1 MKKIVILTLVCMM
14 LSLASFAQT
23 NKRPDSYNYNR
34 AVEAIQNNNVEE
46 ALDYLKKE
54 ISDAP
59 KNGYAYSWLAYVR
72 EYQGEYGLAL
82 SAADKAV
89 KNIPS
94 KDSEYVIFALS
105 VRARTYHALEEDDKA
120 LEDYAR
126 AIKIAPEN
134 LKLYEE
140 RAQLLFE
147 QKEFDL
153 ASKDYNK
160 MIEID
165 KGNVMG
171 YMGLGR
177 NAKAK
182 KDYND
187 AIEKFSYVIKL
198 SPTYSS
204 GYSFRASTFVEMKK
218 YKEAI
223 DDIVTALDI
232 DDDTKAF
239 YLMQDV
245 ADSAF
250 IQLSTKLKIQATSNP
265 NNSHWPYYLGLV
277 YELNGK
283 YRQAISYYQKAH
295 SLSASPLTAN
305 RMADCYDELG
315 YYDKALSLIDT
326 AIEMDSTSCD
336 YLLDKSNYLDN
347 AGLSKK
353 ALAVLDTYLNKK
365 PRSYVGYYRRG
376 WIKDHLNDREGAIE
390 DYTMAITLN
399 PDYAYTYMVRG
410 RAYYLMNDMKLAK
423 EDFEE
428 AIRRDTIS
436 NNDNASMYSYF
447 YLGQKDEALKLMKK
461 MLETQSKG
469 NYYEAACLYS
479 LMNEKEKSLEC
490 LRKSLEGGYY
500 RFDHIRRD
508 KDLDNIHKTPEFEA
522 LMKEFEDLLKK
533 EIGAEGTEQEE
544 YEEEVSEVPFTK
556 NGGVYKV
563 KCEINDLP
571 LHFVFDTGASDVS
584 ISNVEATFMLK
595 NNYLKPSDIIGKQNY
610 MNANGEIIEGTV
622 INLRKVGFAG
632 MSLTNVR
639 ASVVRNQVAPLLLGQ
654 SVLARLGK
662 IEIDN
667 DKKMLKVTMR
677 KKK

>member
-1 MKKIVILTLVCMM
+1 
-14 LSLASFAQT
+14 
-23 NKRPDSYNYNR
+23 
-34 AVEAIQNNNVEE
+34 
-46 ALDYLKKE
+46 
-54 ISDAP
+54 
-59 KNGYAYSWLAYVR
+59 
-72 EYQGEYGLAL
+72 
-82 SAADKAV
+82 
-89 KNIPS
+89 
-94 KDSEYVIFALS
+94 
-105 VRARTYHALEEDDKA
+105 
-120 LEDYAR
+120 
-126 AIKIAPEN
+126 
-134 LKLYEE
+134 
-140 RAQLLFE
+140 
-147 QKEFDL
+147 
-153 ASKDYNK
+153 
-160 MIEID
+160 
-165 KGNVMG
+165 
-171 YMGLGR
+171 
-177 NAKAK
+177 
-182 KDYND
+182 
-187 AIEKFSYVIKL
+187 
-198 SPTYSS
+198 
-204 GYSFRASTFVEMKK
+204 
-218 YKEAI
+218 
-223 DDIVTALDI
+223 
-232 DDDTKAF
+232 
-239 YLMQDV
+239 
-245 ADSAF
+245 
-250 IQLSTKLKIQATSNP
+250 
-265 NNSHWPYYLGLV
+265 
-277 YELNGK
+277 
-283 YRQAISYYQKAH
+283 
-295 SLSASPLTAN
+295 
-305 RMADCYDELG
+305 
-315 YYDKALSLIDT
+315 
-326 AIEMDSTSCD
+326 
-336 YLLDKSNYLDN
+336 
-347 AGLSKK
+347 
-353 ALAVLDTYLNKK
+353 
-365 PRSYVGYYRRG
+365 
-376 WIKDHLNDREGAIE
+376 
-390 DYTMAITLN
+390 
-399 PDYAYTYMVRG
+399 
-410 RAYYLMNDMKLAK
+410 
-423 EDFEE
+423 
-428 AIRRDTIS
+428 
-436 NNDNASMYSYF
+436 MYSYF

>member
-1 MKKIVILTLVCMM
+1 MKKIVILTVVCMM
-14 LSLASFAQT
+14 LSLSSFAQT

-72 EYQGEYGLAL
+72 EYQGEYGQAL

-89 KNIPS
+89 KYIPS

-105 VRARTYHALEEDDKA
+105 VRARTYHALEEDAKA

-126 AIKIAPEN
+126 AIKVAPEN

-147 QKEFDL
+147 RKEFDL

-182 KDYND
+182 KEYND

-204 GYSFRASTFVEMKK
+204 GYSFRASAFVEMKK

-250 IQLSTKLKIQATSNP
+250 IQLSTKLKIQASSNP

-295 SLSASPLTAN
+295 SISASPLTAN

-315 YYDKALSLIDT
+315 YYDKALTLINT
-326 AIEMDSTSCD
+326 AIDMDSTSCD

-347 AGLSKK
+347 AGYSKK
-353 ALAVLDTYLNKK
+353 ALAVLDTYLSKK

-447 YLGQKDEALKLMKK
+447 YLGQKDEALKLMNK
-461 MLETQSKG
+461 MLETRSKG

-508 KDLDNIHKTPEFEA
+508 KDLDNIHQTPEFEA

-639 ASVVRNQVAPLLLGQ
+639 ASVVKNQVAPLLLGQ

>member
-1 MKKIVILTLVCMM
+1 MKKLIILTVVYMM
-14 LSLASFAQT
+14 LSLASFAQ
-23 NKRPDSYNYNR
+23 NHKRPDSYNYNR

-54 ISDAP
+54 LSDAP
-59 KNGYAYSWLAYVR
+59 KNGYAYSWLAYIR
-72 EYQGEYGLAL
+72 ENQGEYGMAL
-82 SAADKAV
+82 SAADKAI

-105 VRARTYHALEEDDKA
+105 VRARTYHAIEEDEKA
-120 LEDYAR
+120 LADYAR
-126 AIKIAPEN
+126 AIKVAPDN

-140 RAQLLFE
+140 RAQILFDR
-147 QKEFDL
+147 KEFEL
-153 ASKDYNK
+153 ASKDYSK

-165 KGNVMG
+165 KGNVIG

-177 NAKAK
+177 NAKAVK
-182 KDYND
+182 EYQE
-187 AIEKFSYVIKL
+187 AIEKFSYAIKL

-204 GYSFRASTFVEMKK
+204 GYSFRASTYVEMKK

-223 DDIVTALDI
+223 DDIITALDI

-245 ADSAF
+245 VDSAF
-250 IQLSTKLKIQATSNP
+250 VQLSTKLKIQATANP

-277 YELNGK
+277 YELKGK

-315 YYDKALSLIDT
+315 NYEKALNLINA
-326 AIEMDSTSCD
+326 AIEMDSTSYD
-336 YLLDKSNYLDN
+336 YLLDKANYLDN
-347 AGLSKK
+347 AGLSEK
-353 ALAVLDTYLNKK
+353 ALVVLDTYLSKK

-376 WIKDHLNDREGAIE
+376 WIKDHINDREGAIE

-410 RAYYLMNDMKLAK
+410 RGYYLMNDMKSAK

-447 YLGQKDEALKLMKK
+447 YLGQKDEALKLLNK
-461 MLETQSKG
+461 MLETKSKG

-479 LMNEKEKSLEC
+479 LMGEKEKSLEC
-490 LRKSLEGGYY
+490 LRKSLESGYY

-508 KDLDNIHKTPEFEA
+508 KDLDNIHKTLEFEA

-533 EIGAEGTEQEE
+533 EIGAEGTEQDE

-667 DKKMLKVTMR
+667 DSQKLKVTMR